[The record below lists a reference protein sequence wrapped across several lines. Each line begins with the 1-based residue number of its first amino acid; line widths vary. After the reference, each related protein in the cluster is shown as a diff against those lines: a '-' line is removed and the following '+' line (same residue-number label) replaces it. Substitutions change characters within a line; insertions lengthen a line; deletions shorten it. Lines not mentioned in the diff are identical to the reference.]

1 MIKDLKQRLS
11 LGSILVAAI
20 IGLLIVDRDYF
31 SAAAAIIFAVLA
43 LAAQQELYAMMSS
56 GSNPVRKWWGAFMGA
71 VALGAAWFAPDCRFE
86 LLCGSIVLYL
96 IYEVLSCD
104 VEGATSRI
112 STTLLPVLVV
122 PVLLSYAMLV
132 RHIPEDGWAWMVML
146 IVGCKAGDSSA
157 YFVGSAIGKHR
168 LSPKVSP
175 NKSWEGAIA
184 SIIGASIGGY
194 LVASNAFVEMP
205 ATELWLGAVIITN
218 VGAQFGDL
226 MESLL
231 KRGCSSKDSG
241 SVLPAFGGTFDMV
254 DSFLIAAPSLYFF
267 LLLMNKVS

>member
-1 MIKDLKQRLS
+1 
-11 LGSILVAAI
+11 
-20 IGLLIVDRDYF
+20 
-31 SAAAAIIFAVLA
+31 
-43 LAAQQELYAMMSS
+43 
-56 GSNPVRKWWGAFMGA
+56 
-71 VALGAAWFAPDCRFE
+71 
-86 LLCGSIVLYL
+86 
-96 IYEVLSCD
+96 
-104 VEGATSRI
+104 
-112 STTLLPVLVV
+112 
-122 PVLLSYAMLV
+122 MLV

-226 MESLL
+226 TESLL
-231 KRGCSSKDSG
+231 KRGCSSKDSA

>member
-20 IGLLIVDRDYF
+20 VGLLIVDRDYF
-31 SAAAAIIFAVLA
+31 SAAAALVFSVLA

-56 GSNPVRKWWGAFMGA
+56 NANPVRKWWGALMGA

-104 VEGATSRI
+104 VEGATKRI
-112 STTLLPVLVV
+112 SATLLPVMVV
-122 PVLLSYAMLV
+122 PVLLSYSMLV
-132 RHIPEDGWAWMVML
+132 RHIPVDGWAWMVML

-184 SIIGASIGGY
+184 SIVGASIGGY
-194 LVASNAFVEMP
+194 LVASNAFAEMP

-226 MESLL
+226 TESLL

-267 LLLMNKVS
+267 LLLMHKVS